1 MNKIYFFLHLF
12 LLLSISASAATFDE
26 IKNQSDDNSIP
37 LINITVDIDKVN
49 KPEYTECEIEIFDK
63 QARTNNSE
71 TVSLKAKIKYRGS
84 SSMQYEKKSFT
95 FKLLDETGEDLDVNM
110 FGLREHDK
118 WILDAMSIDRIR
130 MRNRLCF
137 DIWND
142 FSKLPDTHE
151 TDFENRNGTI
161 GLFVEVFING
171 EYHGLYCFTD
181 EIDRK
186 LLGGKKVKEE
196 DTGSI
201 TVRGLL
207 YKGSDWSDATRFMGY
222 DPNASVDSDE
232 WQGWEL
238 QYPDDYPSINT
249 WKPLMNVIDFFS
261 NSDTQQFTEGFSN
274 HIYIDNLIDICLLY
288 LSVNDQDCFFKN
300 NYISTPNINEE
311 TRFAITPW
319 DMDMSFGNN
328 YDGEYLESTAN
339 VESFLSEK
347 PITSIFYKNNI
358 DDFNTKMAERW
369 IELSTNTFSPNS
381 INERIDTYSEQIV
394 NSGAWQREYN
404 KWNNNPV
411 ELKENIYEETEYVKT
426 WYQAN
431 FDYLKSIFNP
441 EEETDIS
448 QTIQESPIRAIG
460 TNGRIVLYSNEP
472 YTVHLFDL
480 SGNIVGILNVS
491 NGQAELNGIQP
502 GIYIVGD
509 QKVAV
514 F

>member
-1 MNKIYFFLHLF
+1 MKKNLVFYIFA
-12 LLLSISASAATFDE
+12 LLSIGASAATFDE
-26 IKNQSDDNSIP
+26 IKNQSGEKSIP

-63 QARTNNSE
+63 QSRTNNSE

-95 FKLLDETGEDLDVNM
+95 FKLLDETGEDLDMNM

-118 WILDAMSIDRIR
+118 WILDAMAIDRIR

-142 FSKLPDTHE
+142 YSKLPDTHE
-151 TDFENRNGTI
+151 TDFGNRNGTV

-186 LLGGKKVKEE
+186 LLGVKKVKEE
-196 DTGSI
+196 DGGNI

-207 YKGSDWSDATRFMGY
+207 YKGSDWSDATQFMGY

-232 WQGWEL
+232 WDGWEL

-249 WKPLMNVIDFFS
+249 WKPLMDVIDCFS
-261 NSDTQQFTEGFSN
+261 NGDTQQFAEEYGK
-274 HIYIDNLIDICLLY
+274 HIYMDNLIDVCLLY

-300 NYISTPNINEE
+300 NYISTPDINEE

-319 DMDMSFGNN
+319 DMDMSFGSN
-328 YDGEYLESTAN
+328 YDGAYLESSAD
-339 VESFLSEK
+339 VKSFLSAK
-347 PITSIFYKNNI
+347 PITSYFYNNNI
-358 DDFNTKMAERW
+358 DGFNTKMSERW
-369 IELSTNTFSPNS
+369 IEMSTTVLSPDA
-381 INERIDTYSEQIV
+381 INKRIDTYSGQIT
-394 NSGAWQREYN
+394 NSGAWQREYD

-411 ELKENIYEETEYVKT
+411 ELKENIEQETEYVKT
-426 WYQAN
+426 WYQSN
-431 FDYLKSIFNP
+431 FDYLKSVFDP
-441 EEETDIS
+441 EKETGIS
-448 QTIQESPIRAIG
+448 QTFQELPIKAIG
-460 TNGRIVLYSNEP
+460 ANGRIVLYSNEP
-472 YTVHLFDL
+472 QTVHIFDL
-480 SGNIVGILNVS
+480 SGNIIGIVNIVDGCAEI
-491 NGQAELNGIQP
+491 NGLRP
-502 GIYIVGD
+502 GIYIVGN